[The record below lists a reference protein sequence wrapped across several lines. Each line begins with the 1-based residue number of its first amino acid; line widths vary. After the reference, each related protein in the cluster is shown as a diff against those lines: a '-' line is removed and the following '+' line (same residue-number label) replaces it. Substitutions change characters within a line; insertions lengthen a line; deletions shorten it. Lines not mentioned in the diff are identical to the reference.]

1 MADVITRFKLETTQY
16 DSKLRDASKSLA
28 EYTRKATQAGNEF
41 GKFTQ
46 KNVEAARALGNITP
60 SATNAK
66 DKVKELVGAF
76 NDAAR
81 AYNALTKEQQQSD
94 FGRAMAGSMQQL
106 QVKIREAKQELYG
119 LDGAMKKV
127 SKGNNTMNQLL
138 GGVAGKFGM
147 SASMFTGVGAAVAG
161 VGAAYKA
168 ISDNISTAMGFEK
181 SISQLSS
188 LTGMVGKDL
197 EQLKEYA
204 IELGSTSTLTASQVA
219 DAFRLIGSQQPQ
231 LLSSADALKEV
242 TKNAITLSEAA
253 GIDLVTAAQTLS
265 TSINQM
271 GGDSDNAA
279 RYVNVLAA
287 ASQKGAGDIAW
298 LGEAITKSA
307 TAAKAVG
314 TDYEELVANL
324 EQLAK
329 GGFDASTAGTALR
342 SIIMNLEKQA
352 NQEFKPSIVG
362 LTQAFENLGKANLDI
377 VGYQEIAGKM
387 FASQAKVL
395 ADAAGEARNMT
406 TAITGTNTATQQAS
420 TNTANLEGS
429 LKSLASAWEGLNLH
443 INSSNGYLKTAV
455 DWLKDVVVWA
465 DKAIT
470 GLGEVKGNRDKLN
483 SDGNGGQTKVDR
495 MVGNLENTSI
505 NRRQS
510 VYTQQVSAYWKYINE
525 WEKKLK
531 EAESRKDVFAWETI
545 KKNNDIAEAKAN
557 VAGAQSMLK
566 EYQSKAQKLLRTSS
580 PSPGKGGSNNSI
592 VVDVDVD
599 TEEGTKSI
607 KELQNEIK
615 KLKKLRDDASSA
627 GDTKLRDQYNAQ
639 IKSVQAE
646 IKSMRGTGSTS
657 TNHKIKTEEQ
667 LNNEEIQKLTQE
679 YIKASDDRRKAI
691 EGEIKKL
698 QDRNKEIAR
707 LKDMALCKIGDD
719 GSLSA
724 MTQQLK
730 ELQNAQSESASGRE
744 WDEYQK
750 KIDDVTAK
758 INVLKGVLPKDQ
770 QATFTVEV
778 NAEQLEQLRMLLP
791 NNEDTVRV
799 NVEEGRVN
807 LPEIPKEDETIRVNI
822 TATTAD
828 AMKEVRDMVGEIEGW
843 QVAIEPKIEIKEE
856 DLRTPFEKLRDSL
869 KIEIAE
875 ENMQVDTT
883 TLQTLMKTAIQN
895 GIDGLDPNFS
905 ALQEKMREGMNIPDD
920 TWQALQDE
928 INEKLKELGIEPIK
942 IDFKTG
948 KIDESGKTVEKSWQS
963 AAKAVQA
970 VGSAM
975 ESIEDP
981 AAKIAGTVAQA
992 IANIALGYS
1001 QAMLTPK
1008 DPVSWIAFGAAGLA
1022 QMLAMMNAIHS
1033 STGYAN
1039 GGIVKGNSYSGD
1051 NIPAMIDGG
1060 AGGFAGLNAG
1070 EVVLNASMQNMLAQN
1085 LQGSGLQNLSVSGEI
1100 SGESIKIVLNRYL
1113 KRSGQ
1118 GEIVTW

>member
-1 MADVITRFKLETTQY
+1 
-16 DSKLRDASKSLA
+16 
-28 EYTRKATQAGNEF
+28 
-41 GKFTQ
+41 
-46 KNVEAARALGNITP
+46 
-60 SATNAK
+60 
-66 DKVKELVGAF
+66 
-76 NDAAR
+76 
-81 AYNALTKEQQQSD
+81 
-94 FGRAMAGSMQQL
+94 
-106 QVKIREAKQELYG
+106 
-119 LDGAMKKV
+119 
-127 SKGNNTMNQLL
+127 
-138 GGVAGKFGM
+138 
-147 SASMFTGVGAAVAG
+147 
-161 VGAAYKA
+161 
-168 ISDNISTAMGFEK
+168 
-181 SISQLSS
+181 
-188 LTGMVGKDL
+188 
-197 EQLKEYA
+197 
-204 IELGSTSTLTASQVA
+204 
-219 DAFRLIGSQQPQ
+219 
-231 LLSSADALKEV
+231 
-242 TKNAITLSEAA
+242 
-253 GIDLVTAAQTLS
+253 
-265 TSINQM
+265 M

-352 NQEFKPSIVG
+352 NQDFKPSIVG

-465 DKAIT
+465 DKAIA

-483 SDGNGGQTKVDR
+483 GEGNGGQTKVDR
-495 MVGNLENTSI
+495 MVGNLGNTSI
-505 NRRQS
+505 DRRQS

-525 WEKKLK
+525 WDKKLK

-557 VAGAQSMLK
+557 IAGAQSMLK
-566 EYQSKAQKLLRTSS
+566 EYQSKAQKLLKTSS
-580 PSPGKGGSNNSI
+580 PAPSKGGSNNGI

-615 KLKKLRDDASSA
+615 KLKKLRDDAASA

-657 TNHKIKTEEQ
+657 TNHKVKTEEQ

-691 EGEIKKL
+691 EGEIKTL
-698 QDRNKEIAR
+698 QDRNAEIKR
-707 LKDMALCKIGDD
+707 LMEAAQGKMAPD
-719 GSLSA
+719 GSKKALSEELSKL
-724 MTQQLK
+724 QREGQLLSDPIDI
-730 ELQNAQSESASGRE
+730 ELNDQAIKDVQ
-744 WDEYQK
+744 DEIDRLNGK
-750 KIDDVTAK
+750 K
-758 INVLKGVLPKDQ
+758 
-770 QATFTVEV
+770 VEV
-778 NAEQLEQLRMLLP
+778 ELAV
-791 NNEDTVRV
+791 DS
-799 NVEEGRVN
+799 
-807 LPEIPKEDETIRVNI
+807 
-822 TATTAD
+822 
-828 AMKEVRDMVGEIEGW
+828 
-843 QVAIEPKIEIKEE
+843 
-856 DLRTPFEKLRDSL
+856 RTPFEKLKDSL

-883 TLQTLMKTAIQN
+883 TLQTLMKTAMQN
-895 GIDGLDPNFS
+895 GIDGLDPDFS
-905 ALQEKMREGMNIPDD
+905 ALQEKMREGMNIPDE

-948 KIDESGKTVEKSWQS
+948 NIAKEGEKTEKSWQ
-963 AAKAVQA
+963 AAAQAVQT

-975 ESIEDP
+975 QSIEDP
-981 AAKIAGTVAQA
+981 AAKVAGTVMQA
-992 IANIALGYS
+992 IASIALGYA
-1001 QAMLTPK
+1001 QATTQAASLGPWAW
-1008 DPVSWIAFGAAGLA
+1008 VAFAATGLA
-1022 QMLAMMNAIHS
+1022 TMLSTISSIHS
-1033 STGYAN
+1033 ATGYAN
-1039 GGIVKGNSYSGD
+1039 GGMVKGNSYSGD

-1070 EVVLNASMQNMLAQN
+1070 EVVLNASMQNTLAQN
-1085 LQGSGLQNLSVSGEI
+1085 LHGSGLQNLNVSGEI
-1100 SGESIKIVLNRYL
+1100 SGESIKIVLNRHL
-1113 KRSGQ
+1113 KRTGQ